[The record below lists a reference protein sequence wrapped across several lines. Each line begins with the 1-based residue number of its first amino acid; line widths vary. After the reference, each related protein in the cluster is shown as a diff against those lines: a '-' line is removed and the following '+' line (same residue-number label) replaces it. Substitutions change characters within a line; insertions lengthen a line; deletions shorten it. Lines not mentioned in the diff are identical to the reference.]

1 MGGLFFKYPII
12 GQMSVNYGEMQR
24 MRKTERTTPMQ
35 FKK

>member
-24 MRKTERTTPMQ
+24 MRKTERTM
-35 FKK
+35 FHAI